1 MDSPA
6 NIHSWLPCSPLGSG
20 SSARVSLALSLPDGL
35 PFALKSPL
43 SPSSSPSLLNELL
56 TLLPLSSPFIV
67 RCLGADLAP
76 SDSSPRHLF
85 LEFMDGGSLY
95 SLLKRSGDCLSELLV
110 RSYVL
115 SIVQGLKYLHLNGIV
130 HCDIKAQN
138 ILIGSS
144 GVKIADF
151 GAAKRIGKGGVSKSE
166 FRGTPLLM
174 APEVI
179 QGVEQGFP
187 SDIWS
192 LGCTVVELLHGCPPW
207 GHISDAGAALYKLG
221 CSEEDPPLPEAIS
234 DDARDFLIHCLQRDP
249 KARWTACELLQHP
262 FLSNIATELE
272 EAKHEQ
278 LSPRS
283 TLELFR
289 REESDSEDASSD
301 LSWLGSQSVAKLPQL
316 VIATSTATS
325 MKRHFAD
332 ELNSED
338 HEWVTVKR
346 AASCHK
352 EVQKLPFMK
361 DDAYVEVRRG
371 CEVNLDSAVFLQN
384 RKIVG

>member
-1 MDSPA
+1 M
-6 NIHSWLPCSPLGSG
+6 
-20 SSARVSLALSLPDGL
+20 
-35 PFALKSPL
+35 
-43 SPSSSPSLLNELL
+43 E
-56 TLLPLSSPFIV
+56 
-67 RCLGADLAP
+67 
-76 SDSSPRHLF
+76 
-85 LEFMDGGSLY
+85 GGSLY
-95 SLLKRSGDCLSELLV
+95 SLLKRSGGSLSELLV

-166 FRGTPLLM
+166 FRGTPLWM

-192 LGCTVVELLHGCPPW
+192 LGCTVVELLHGRPPW
-207 GHISDAGAALYKLG
+207 GHISDLGAALYKLG

-234 DDARDFLIHCLQRDP
+234 DDARDFLLHCLQRDP
-249 KARWTACELLQHP
+249 KARWTASELLQHP
-262 FLSNIATELE
+262 FLSSIATEK

-289 REESDSEDASSD
+289 REESDSEDASTD
-301 LSWLGSQSVAKLPQL
+301 LSWLGSQSVAKLPQPA
-316 VIATSTATS
+316 VIATSTAAPS

-346 AASCHK
+346 AASCHR
-352 EVQKLPFMK
+352 EVRKLPFMK
-361 DDAYVEVRRG
+361 AGGPHVEVRRG
-371 CEVNLDSAVFLQN
+371 CEVRLDSAEFLQN

>member
-1 MDSPA
+1 
-6 NIHSWLPCSPLGSG
+6 
-20 SSARVSLALSLPDGL
+20 
-35 PFALKSPL
+35 
-43 SPSSSPSLLNELL
+43 
-56 TLLPLSSPFIV
+56 
-67 RCLGADLAP
+67 
-76 SDSSPRHLF
+76 
-85 LEFMDGGSLY
+85 MDGGSLY
-95 SLLKRSGDCLSELLV
+95 SLLKRSGGSLSELLV

-115 SIVQGLKYLHLNGIV
+115 TIVQGLNYLHLKGIV

-138 ILIGSS
+138 TLIGSS

-151 GAAKRIGKGGVSKSE
+151 GAAKRIGKGEVSKSE
-166 FRGTPLLM
+166 FRGTPLWM

-192 LGCTVVELLHGCPPW
+192 LGCTVVELLHGRPPW
-207 GHISDAGAALYKLG
+207 GHISDVGAALYKLG

-234 DDARDFLIHCLQRDP
+234 DDARDFLLLCLQRDP
-249 KARWTACELLQHP
+249 KARWTASELLQHP

-283 TLELFR
+283 ALELFR
-289 REESDSEDASSD
+289 REESDSEDVSTD

-316 VIATSTATS
+316 VIATSTAPS
-325 MKRHFAD
+325 MKRHIAD

-346 AASCHK
+346 AASCHR

-361 DDAYVEVRRG
+361 AGAHVEVSR
-371 CEVNLDSAVFLQN
+371 VSS
-384 RKIVG
+384 K